1 MCLPPQHD
9 IFKSMF
15 VLNENME
22 LIKKLKLEILEL
34 KQEIKDLKIKRLII
48 EISN

>member
-1 MCLPPQHD
+1 MCIPPHHD

>member
-1 MCLPPQHD
+1 
-9 IFKSMF
+9 MF

-34 KQEIKDLKIKRLII
+34 KQEIKDLKIKWLII